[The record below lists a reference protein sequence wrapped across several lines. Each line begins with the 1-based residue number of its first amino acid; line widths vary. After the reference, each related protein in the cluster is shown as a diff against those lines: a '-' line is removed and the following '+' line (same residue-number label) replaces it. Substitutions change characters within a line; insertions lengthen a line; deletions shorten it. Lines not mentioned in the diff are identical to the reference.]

1 MTVQDKEALL
11 KKDPK
16 IKINDQQLK
25 KMARQRTE
33 LIKNL
38 FLKEYNTEP
47 DRLIGCSPF
56 MVIESFSFS
65 SMLKGIF
72 YF

>member
-1 MTVQDKEALL
+1 VFRKGLEAVVTVQDKETLL

-16 IKINDQQLK
+16 IKISDQQLK

-47 DRLIGCSPF
+47 DWL
-56 MVIESFSFS
+56 
-65 SMLKGIF
+65 
-72 YF
+72 